1 MVLFFLNNIKSFF
14 GSIILFISM
23 ILLRKNNKLKSDNIS
38 LVKKK
43 MELEVKNQIQQEV
56 ISAVEKIEYSNDIND
71 NIKRMRKNEL

>member
-1 MVLFFLNNIKSFF
+1 MFLFFLNNLKSIF
-14 GSIILFISM
+14 GSIMLFISI
-23 ILLRKNNKLKSDNIS
+23 ILLRKNNKLKSDNIF

-71 NIKRMRKNEL
+71 NIKRMRKNQL